1 MIYLL
6 LILITF
12 IHGDVITRT
21 LFIYFNY
28 GPVYY
33 NFFSYREKNNY
44 SSAVQL
50 VNKLYPFK
58 AMAQATN
65 LNWQVPFPINM

>member
-33 NFFSYREKNNY
+33 NLFLLSFVYLKIKNN
-44 SSAVQL
+44 SD
-50 VNKLYPFK
+50 
-58 AMAQATN
+58 
-65 LNWQVPFPINM
+65 